1 MSILLTGGLGFIGS
15 HTAVELLN
23 NNYNVI
29 IVDDLSNS
37 KKKTLSHIQ
46 QISTTTNAHVVL
58 YENDIADVKTMKSIF
73 NL

>member
-37 KKKTLSHIQ
+37 KKKDFITH
-46 QISTTTNAHVVL
+46 STNIHHYKRTCCF
-58 YENDIADVKTMKSIF
+58 I
-73 NL
+73 

>member
-58 YENDIADVKTMKSIF
+58 
-73 NL
+73 

>member
-1 MSILLTGGLGFIGS
+1 MNINCIISYNIIYYIMSILLTGGLGFIGS

-37 KKKTLSHIQ
+37 KARITAQ
-46 QISTTTNAHVVL
+46 Q
-58 YENDIADVKTMKSIF
+58 KGFF
-73 NL
+73 NIVN

>member
-29 IVDDLSNS
+29 IVDNLSNS

-46 QISTTTNAHVVL
+46 QISSTTNAQVVL
-58 YENDIADVKTMKSIF
+58 YENDIADVKTIKSIF